1 MLKKLVKN
9 ILIILFTVFLIVP
22 LILMVLDYYMK
33 PKYYEGFDQITKPS
47 YSFEFRNDVSNASVM
62 DSISGEVA
70 VTLSGGAYYDLSGMN
85 LDGSGALASLDSFEM
100 GGSDMTF
107 EVYMQYNSDQNSF
120 ARIFDIGDYASNDQ
134 CIRMGI
140 YDDYNKTLFGIF
152 KKNGTIQEIYP
163 NTLLSDEQ
171 WTNWNHYIGIC
182 SSTGMKLYLNG
193 SQRALNVDATT
204 LPTKTSRLYQT
215 IGNSKDGSEGLNGT
229 IAYFRIWDGVA
240 LDESDISYLYS
251 ERDTRNLSFETPSD
265 SSTTDSSTTDS
276 STTDS
281 STTDSSSSGSSS
293 SGSSSTGSSST
304 GSSSTDSSS
313 TGNDNSG
320 NNPFI
325 ELLSSDELQS
335 FLSGVLSQYSSDS
348 QTISGD
354 NVQNYSWSQPNIKC
368 VADNGQEPGNPLCC
382 GQEGV
387 LQDTKHICPSE
398 YPFCEGYVCG
408 ETWGKCK
415 TTRSTSGT
423 TPGIT
428 YGQWVGST

>member
-1 MLKKLVKN
+1 MLKKIVKN
-9 ILIILFTVFLIVP
+9 ILIILFTAFLIIP
-22 LILMVLDYYMK
+22 LILMVLDYYLK
-33 PKYYEGFDQITKPS
+33 PSYYEGFTSITSPS
-47 YSFEFRNDVSNASVM
+47 YSFEFRNSASNASVV

-85 LDGSGALASLDSFEM
+85 LNGTTALGSLDSFEM

-134 CIRMGI
+134 SIRMGI

-204 LPTKTSRLYQT
+204 LPTKTSRQYQT

-251 ERDTRNLSFETPSD
+251 KRDTRNLSFETTPAD
-265 SSTTDSSTTDS
+265 SPVQAINPDESSGS
-276 STTDS
+276 SGS
-281 STTDSSSSGSSS
+281 SSSSGSSAS
-293 SGSSSTGSSST
+293 SASDGSSASSSAY
-304 GSSSTDSSS
+304 GSW
-313 TGNDNSG
+313 
-320 NNPFI
+320 
-325 ELLSSDELQS
+325 
-335 FLSGVLSQYSSDS
+335 
-348 QTISGD
+348 
-354 NVQNYSWSQPNIKC
+354 WS
-368 VADNGQEPGNPLCC
+368 
-382 GQEGV
+382 
-387 LQDTKHICPSE
+387 
-398 YPFCEGYVCG
+398 
-408 ETWGKCK
+408 
-415 TTRSTSGT
+415 
-423 TPGIT
+423 
-428 YGQWVGST
+428 